1 MGARQKC
8 SRHTGK
14 LKRRGG
20 LWFTMGFHQ
29 HNAGS
34 WSAAAEETM
43 REFARHPK
51 CVTIG
56 KCGLAFLHG
65 NSTRTNTAKTS
76 WGLGRAVTQ
85 PQ

>member
-43 REFARHPK
+43 REWQSASAASPFCMGIRQEQTPPK
-51 CVTIG
+51 Q
-56 KCGLAFLHG
+56 HG
-65 NSTRTNTAKTS
+65 AWR
-76 WGLGRAVTQ
+76 G
-85 PQ
+85 P